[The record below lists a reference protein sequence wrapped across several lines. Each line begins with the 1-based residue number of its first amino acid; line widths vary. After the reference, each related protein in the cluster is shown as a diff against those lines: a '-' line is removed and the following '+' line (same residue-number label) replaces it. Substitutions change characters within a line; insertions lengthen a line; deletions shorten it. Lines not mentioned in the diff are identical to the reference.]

1 MSYWKIFKT
10 LLEKDF
16 RLEVR
21 TREGIIAVLVFSL
34 LSLLIFNMIMPGE
47 KTDSAILTG
56 IFWVVVTFSSILALD
71 RSITRDFR
79 EKSIQGILLIPVD
92 KSVIYLAKLTFNLF
106 IVFFI
111 EIATFLIL
119 TVLFNLSV
127 GFDNAIF
134 FLFISLLVGI
144 GLSSSGTLYATV
156 SQKTRSKELLLP
168 LLFIPVVLPLL
179 MAGINL
185 GSAQLSGKKGVNL
198 NWMTLI
204 LLFDF
209 LYLALG
215 NWLYEIMITD

>member
-1 MSYWKIFKT
+1 MSYWKIFKA

-111 EIATFLIL
+111 EIATFSIL

-144 GLSSSGTLYATV
+144 GLSSSGTFYATV

-168 LLFIPVVLPLL
+168 LLFIPAVLPLL

-185 GSAQLSGKKGVNL
+185 GSAQLSGKRGVNL